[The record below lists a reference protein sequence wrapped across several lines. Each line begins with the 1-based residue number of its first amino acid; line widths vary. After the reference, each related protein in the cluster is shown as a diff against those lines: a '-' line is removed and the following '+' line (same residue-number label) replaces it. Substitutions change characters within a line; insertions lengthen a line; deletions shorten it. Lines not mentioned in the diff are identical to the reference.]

1 MNAMPTPPGL
11 SITELEEVYDEL
23 AQAIDAA
30 GPEKAQLFLVK
41 LALLDAQALGDVEAF
56 RRNLASALRDL

>member
-1 MNAMPTPPGL
+1 MPTPPGL

-56 RRNLASALRDL
+56 RRNLAAALRDL

>member
-1 MNAMPTPPGL
+1 MPTPPGL

-56 RRNLASALRDL
+56 RRNLSAALRDL

>member
-1 MNAMPTPPGL
+1 MPTPPGL

>member
-56 RRNLASALRDL
+56 RRNLAAALRDL